1 MKALVIRK
9 LSKNYNIKGKEVKA
23 LNNVNLAIEEGSF
36 VSIVGRSGCGKTTLL
51 KIICGLEQQT
61 EGEIDFG
68 QTVSKKDRTRRVGIV
83 FQEPR
88 LMPWLTIEENM
99 SFPLIRNRNK
109 QEVYH
114 TVHKYLDML
123 GLESFKDAYPA
134 QISGGMAQRVA
145 LGRTLCYDPE
155 IILMDEPLGALDAFN
170 RRKLQNEFINIFREN
185 NKTIIFVTHDVE
197 EAVYLGQKVVVL
209 DKGSIISEIPVPLD
223 YYRDVTSLDFVKLRE
238 QIMKQLLRA

>member
-1 MKALVIRK
+1 MEALIIRN
-9 LSKNYNIKGKEVKA
+9 LSKNFNIKGREVKA
-23 LNNVNLAIEEGSF
+23 LNNVNLSIKEGSF
-36 VSIVGRSGCGKTTLL
+36 TSIVGKSGCGKTTLL

-61 EGEIDFG
+61 EGEINFG
-68 QTVSKKDRTRRVGIV
+68 QTIRELDRAKRVGIV

-88 LMPWLTIEENM
+88 LMPWLTVEQNM
-99 SFPLIRNRNK
+99 AFPLTKNRDK
-109 QEVYH
+109 EEVYYI
-114 TVHKYLDML
+114 VHKYLDML

-155 IILMDEPLGALDAFN
+155 VILMDEPLGALDAFN

-197 EAVYLGQKVVVL
+197 EAIYLGQKVVVL
-209 DKGSIISEIPVPLD
+209 DKGSILSEIPVSLG
-223 YYRDVTSLDFVKLRE
+223 YYRDAASLEFIRLRE
-238 QIMKQLLRA
+238 QIMDQLLST